1 MCSAAG
7 TACSRSFVASTQ
19 TWYTVQC
26 GRQRAALRSE
36 HVQDHLAHGGKGA
49 QARWADGGAFFDNRP
64 GNWGGSGLKRSRSG
78 ACQCG
83 WARAWRRAAS
93 RLCILQAMRQIT
105 AVYLRSRESCAMK
118 RMRSQMRS
126 QHTRTPA
133 RSHTRTRHTRAA
145 PAPRTS
151 WTRFNP
157 QRCVPE
163 S

>member
-93 RLCILQAMRQIT
+93 RLCILQAMRQNSEVQSGVLHPCDNIYEASNDDHPNAMT
-105 AVYLRSRESCAMK
+105 LDLKRVYVAPDLRGPTE
-118 RMRSQMRS
+118 
-126 QHTRTPA
+126 
-133 RSHTRTRHTRAA
+133 TRTRTLG
-145 PAPRTS
+145 
-151 WTRFNP
+151 
-157 QRCVPE
+157 
-163 S
+163 